1 MERTLGTGAG
11 GGSDGEGGGV
21 GGGAEG
27 GDTAGGVAKAPVAV
41 LETPFAWQRRGRKDD
56 EEGVRGLHEPSIG
69 GSWSHLRL
77 PLLWVGYD
85 ARRAYADPFRCQGY
99 WFPRGA
105 PTPTNAKAIHS
116 PVTS

>member
-41 LETPFAWQRRGRKDD
+41 LETPFAWQRHRKDD
-56 EEGVRGLHEPSIG
+56 EEEGETH
-69 GSWSHLRL
+69 
-77 PLLWVGYD
+77 
-85 ARRAYADPFRCQGY
+85 Q
-99 WFPRGA
+99 PRFA
-105 PTPTNAKAIHS
+105 Q
-116 PVTS
+116 